1 MVLSSIV
8 FFTTMLGTAVLTR
21 HVRRYAIERKL
32 VDFPNARGLHKKI
45 LPRGGGAAIVIVV
58 SLCLIALQR
67 SALIDERIAVLW
79 VGCGVGFGLLGWAD
93 DHIDISSLI
102 RFISQLVLA
111 FGFCIAVFMQPSAET
126 LWWAETWR
134 LLGTV
139 VVSVAIVW
147 FVNLYNFMDGAD
159 GFAGS
164 EAVVVAT
171 TGAFISGASGAIDTM
186 LLSLAIAGSSAGFLI
201 WNWEPARI
209 FLGDVGSYFLGF
221 QFCALI
227 IHDLYFGTAPW
238 MWLIL
243 LSPFITDATL
253 TLLRRIFKRE
263 RWWQAHRSHIYQLLI
278 LHGRSHAMVSLSLAV
293 GTLLV
298 LFPIAWISVDQ
309 PVLAPRL
316 TGIAYVLTGMI
327 WLILQNKFDSHI

>member
-8 FFTTMLGTAVLTR
+8 FFATMLGAAILTR
-21 HVRRYAIERKL
+21 HVRRYALERNL
-32 VDFPNARGLHKKI
+32 VDLPNARGLHEKM

-58 SLCLIALQR
+58 SLCLIVLQR
-67 SALIDERIAVLW
+67 NALIDERLAVLW
-79 VGCGVGFGLLGWAD
+79 VGCGVGFGLLGWVD

-111 FGFCIAVFMQPSAET
+111 SGFCIAVFMQSSAET
-126 LWWAETWR
+126 LWWAEAWR

-139 VVSVAIVW
+139 FVSVAIVW

-164 EAVVVAT
+164 EAVVVASA
-171 TGAFISGASGAIDTM
+171 GAFISGAFGQIDTM
-186 LLSLAIAGSSAGFLI
+186 LLSLAIAGATAGFLI

-221 QFCALI
+221 QFCALTI
-227 IHDLYFGTAPW
+227 YDLYFGAAPW
-238 MWLIL
+238 KWLIL

-253 TLLRRIFKRE
+253 TLLRRMFKRE

-278 LHGRSHAMVSLSLAV
+278 LHGRSHAKVSVSLAV

-298 LFPIAWISVDQ
+298 LFPIAWISVEQ
-309 PVLAPRL
+309 PVLAPQL
-316 TGIAYVLTGMI
+316 AGVTYVLTGII
-327 WLILQNKFDSHI
+327 WFLLRKKFDSSI